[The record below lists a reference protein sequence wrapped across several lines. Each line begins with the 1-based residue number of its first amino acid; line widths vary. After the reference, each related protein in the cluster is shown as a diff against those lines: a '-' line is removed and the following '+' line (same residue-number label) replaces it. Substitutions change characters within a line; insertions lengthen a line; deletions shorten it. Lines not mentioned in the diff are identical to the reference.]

1 MTTRQSVDSL
11 SRRDLLKLGA
21 AAVAAGGPI
30 SVTDLARPRPAGAQ
44 TPKRGG
50 VFRFSGFD
58 PPNFDPHQNVHFWT
72 FIYLSLTHS
81 GLVRHKAGPSV
92 TPGTLPIEGDLAESW
107 EQPNETTYVF
117 KLRKGVR
124 WHNKPPVNGRE
135 LTAEDVVFTFQ
146 RALTVTGNPSR
157 ATFQEI
163 DKVEAVDRYTVRFT
177 MNEPF
182 VWFLNGAALAYILPK
197 EAADKDGM
205 FKKPETVIGTGP
217 WMLERYEPNVRLSF
231 ARNPNFFRAGLPYVD
246 AIEVS
251 IGADPASALAAWLS
265 GQYDFAPGFQM
276 TLQRTELETIRRRKP
291 DLPMAEY
298 TWLISTFGIP
308 RLDEEPLRDVRVR
321 RALHMAVDQKQ
332 VIETNPMGLGH
343 GAPNPAVP
351 AALREW
357 SIPIDQLPPEGRR
370 LYETDVAEA
379 RRLLAQAGY
388 GSGVQFPV
396 ESTGSWGPGF
406 SDLVQSILAQ
416 WKKAGIE
423 TDLKL
428 KEGNAFIASTLG
440 RKFEKV
446 AMTLRGGA
454 TTPDPYLY
462 SGHMPGSPLNTA
474 GVNDPKLTDML
485 KLQRRTFDEKKR
497 REIIW
502 DIQRLCSQQ
511 AYYLYVSPSAKVLSA
526 WEPYVKNFAPNISL
540 DYGGRLMIAWL
551 DK

>member
-1 MTTRQSVDSL
+1 MDTSVT
-11 SRRDLLKLGA
+11 RRDLLKLGA
-21 AAVAAGGPI
+21 AAVAASGPI

-50 VFRFSGFD
+50 VFRFPGLD
-58 PPNFDPHQNVHFWT
+58 PPNFDPHQNVHWWT

-107 EQPNETTYVF
+107 EQPSETAYVF

-146 RALTVTGNPSR
+146 RALTVAGNPLR

-177 MNEPF
+177 MKEPF
-182 VWFLNGAALAYILPK
+182 VWFLDSAALAYILPK

-205 FKKPETVIGTGP
+205 FKKPESVIGTGP

-231 ARNPNFFRAGLPYVD
+231 VRNPKFFRPGLPYAD
-246 AIEVS
+246 GIEVP
-251 IGADPASALAAWLS
+251 IGTDPASKLAAWLS
-265 GQYDFAPGFQM
+265 GQYDFAPEIQM
-276 TLQRTELETIRRRKP
+276 TLQRSDLEVIRRRKP
-291 DLPMAEY
+291 DLPMVEF
-298 TWLISTFGIP
+298 TWLISTFGVP
-308 RLDEEPLRDVRVR
+308 KLEEEPFRDVRVR

-332 VIETNPMGLGH
+332 VIETNPFGLGH
-343 GAPNPAVP
+343 GSPNPAVP

-370 LYETDVAEA
+370 LYEPDVAEA
-379 RRLLAQAGY
+379 RRLLAQAGH
-388 GSGVQFPV
+388 GSGVRFPV
-396 ESTGSWGPGF
+396 ESTGSWGPAF
-406 SDLVQSILAQ
+406 SDIVQTILAQ

-423 TDLKL
+423 GDLKL

-446 AMTLRGGA
+446 AMTLRGRD
-454 TTPDPYLY
+454 TTPDPYLF
-462 SGHMPGSPLNTA
+462 SSHMPGSPLNTA
-474 GVNDPKLTDML
+474 GVNDPKLGDML
-485 KLQRRTFDEKKR
+485 KLQRRTFNEKKR

-551 DK
+551 DR

>member
-1 MTTRQSVDSL
+1 MDAPVT
-11 SRRDLLKLGA
+11 RRDVLKLGA
-21 AAVAAGGPI
+21 AAVAASGPI
-30 SVTDLARPRPAGAQ
+30 SVTDLSRPRPAGAQ

-50 VFRFSGFD
+50 VFRFPGFD
-58 PPNFDPHQNVHFWT
+58 PPNFDPHQNVHWWT

-124 WHNKPPVNGRE
+124 WHPKPPVNGRE
-135 LTAEDVVFTFQ
+135 LIAEDVVFTFQ
-146 RALTVTGNPSR
+146 RALTVTGNPGR

-177 MNEPF
+177 MKEPF
-182 VWFLNGAALAYILPK
+182 AWFLDSAALAYILPK
-197 EAADKDGM
+197 EAADKEGM

-231 ARNPNFFRAGLPYVD
+231 VRNPNFFRAGLPYAD
-246 AIEVS
+246 AIEVP
-251 IGADPASALAAWLS
+251 IGTDPASKLAAWLS
-265 GQYDFAPGFQM
+265 GQYDFAPEIQM
-276 TLQRTELETIRRRKP
+276 TLQRSDLDAIRRRKP
-291 DLPMAEY
+291 DLPTVEF
-298 TWLISTFGIP
+298 TWLISTFGVP
-308 RLDEEPLRDVRVR
+308 RLEEEPLRDVRVR

-332 VIETNPMGLGH
+332 VIETNPFGLGH
-343 GAPNPAVP
+343 GSPNPAVP

-357 SIPIDQLPPEGRR
+357 AIPIDQLPPEGRR
-370 LYETDVAEA
+370 LYEPDLTEA
-379 RRLLAQAGY
+379 RRLLAQAGH
-388 GSGVQFPV
+388 GSGVRLPV
-396 ESTGSWGPGF
+396 ESTGSWGPAF
-406 SDLVQSILAQ
+406 SDIVQTILAQ

-454 TTPDPYLY
+454 TTPDPYLFA
-462 SGHMPGSPLNTA
+462 GHMPGSPLNTA

-497 REIIW
+497 RDIIW